1 MARPAR
7 YDREAVVEAAMRG
20 FWEQGYAGCDVETL
34 TRRAGVNRHS
44 LYGAF
49 GGKAGLFRA
58 ALEHYV
64 AHVTSPYLAILDA
77 GTGLDDL
84 AAYFDA
90 VAGDAGTS
98 DPDGNGGYDRRGCLV
113 TNSIAE
119 LGDGDPA
126 VAAIIAAYHERVER
140 AFAALIRRGQVGGSI
155 RAGLDP
161 VAAAR
166 WLRMTTQ
173 GISVAAR
180 FGQPVPDLA
189 GVVRAALAAD
199 PPSLKPPSLQG
210 EEAR

>member
-58 ALEHYV
+58 ALAHYV
-64 AHVTSPYLAILDA
+64 AHVTAPYLAILEGGA
-77 GTGLDDL
+77 GLDDL
-84 AAYFDA
+84 VRYFDA
-90 VAGDAGTS
+90 VAGDAGA
-98 DPDGNGGYDRRGCLV
+98 GGGYDRRGCLV

-119 LGDGDPA
+119 LGDSDA
-126 VAAIIAAYHERVER
+126 EVAAIIAAYHGRVER
-140 AFAALIRRGQVGGSI
+140 AFADLVRRGQARGSI

-161 VAAAR
+161 VAVAR

-180 FGQPVPDLA
+180 FGQAVPDLA
-189 GVVRAALAAD
+189 GVVRAALA
-199 PPSLKPPSLQG
+199 PPSLQG